1 MTFTI
6 KVTYK
11 DGDSFHTYTSH
22 ETLDYNWTDEQVV
35 IKNMIAIK
43 EHYEAFR
50 AANDSFYRD
59 EYKEDFKTKWWYKK
73 NEYERDDDVP
83 YGLNLM
89 KDDGTLFYY
98 HCPWCGYFEH
108 LEEIEMGIKNFK
120 IEIN

>member
-6 KVTYK
+6 NVTYH
-11 DGDSFHTYTSH
+11 DGDSFNSYTEH
-22 ETLDYNWTDEQVV
+22 ETLDYNWQDEQVV

-50 AANDSFYRD
+50 ANNDSFYRD
-59 EYKEDFKTKWWYKK
+59 RYKDDFKKKWWYKRQ
-73 NEYERDDDVP
+73 EYDRLDDVP

-98 HCPWCGYFEH
+98 HCP
-108 LEEIEMGIKNFK
+108 
-120 IEIN
+120 

>member
-1 MTFTI
+1 MTLVI
-6 KVTYK
+6 NATYV
-11 DGDSFHTYTSH
+11 DGNSFGSETYH

-43 EHYEAFR
+43 EHYEVFSKSMGYWYGEEKTE
-50 AANDSFYRD
+50 D
-59 EYKEDFKTKWWYKK
+59 YKKKWWYQKGK
-73 NEYERDDDVP
+73 YDRDNEVP

-98 HCPWCGYFEH
+98 YCPWCGYFAH

-120 IEIN
+120 IEMN

>member
-1 MTFTI
+1 MNFVI
-6 KVTYK
+6 NVTYR

-22 ETLDYNWTDEQVV
+22 ETLDYNWTDEKVV
-35 IKNMIAIK
+35 VKNMIAIK
-43 EHYEAFR
+43 EHYEAYR
-50 AANDSFYRD
+50 ACSDSYYRD
-59 EYKEDFKTKWWYKK
+59 EYTEEYKSKWWYQKGK
-73 NEYERDDDVP
+73 YERENDAP

-98 HCPWCGYFEH
+98 CCPWCSYFAS